1 MEEQPRKVSLKVLS
15 SDVNERP
22 SFSLDLLTP
31 TNVMKTNSISK
42 KQINRIIYESKRK
55 ATLPINKLA
64 SDNIMFQKDDV

>member
-1 MEEQPRKVSLKVLS
+1 MSLKAIAT
-15 SDVNERP
+15 DIRGGGETERP
-22 SFSLDLLTP
+22 SFGLDFLTP